1 MQAKTTLAVL
11 LGFFVLGNLVARDP
25 DNAYIR
31 LAFYVYAAVSVGV
44 ISHYYLTRWWRGDAD
59 EDEGEAPI
67 PPAVSVPPA
76 RRSPTWQ
83 PVPLEHP
90 PQAPAANAA
99 PNPAVQRDIPDEL
112 IQLTLQ
118 NFKATASTAVR
129 EEVAARAAAAKGG
142 DVQAMTDFGHAFMD
156 GDDCMKRD
164 LPLAVRWMGHAVAH
178 GAPDLRPLLEWVQH
192 CVETNTI
199 PPVTNKD
206 KTYIKSR
213 SYMSRASAQ
222 AELDS
227 LIGLASVKSQ
237 VRSLINRRNL
247 EKLRHKNEL
256 PSDPEFNLHLV
267 FTGNPG
273 TGKTIVAQ
281 LLGALLA
288 NAGILPRGQVVE
300 VSGANLVGEYIG
312 TTGPKVEEAVK
323 RAMGGILFIDEA
335 YALISHIGVN
345 GPQSSASASAI
356 TTLLLEMNKHK
367 GKFMVIAAGY
377 PDEMKHFL
385 EFNPGL
391 KSRFRETLHF
401 ENFSPEELVQIYI
414 KIANDKYYKLAEGC
428 RQVLKKIMEDAPG
441 KYARNFGNAR
451 FVANLFEETLERV
464 ADRIAQKP
472 DVTREE
478 LMTITPFDI
487 SAAAEDFR
495 RQHKG

>member
-1 MQAKTTLAVL
+1 MQSKVILAAL
-11 LGFFVLGNLVARDP
+11 LGFFVLGNLVARNP
-25 DNAYIR
+25 DSAFIQ
-31 LAFYVYAAVSVGV
+31 LSFYVYAAISVGF
-44 ISHYYLTRWWRGDAD
+44 IAHFYLTRWWYGDRD
-59 EDEGEAPI
+59 EEEAPP
-67 PPAVSVPPA
+67 PPADNATPP
-76 RRSPTWQ
+76 RRRATWQ
-83 PVPLEHP
+83 PVPLEHAP
-90 PQAPAANAA
+90 PPPAPAA
-99 PNPAVQRDIPDEL
+99 PNPAIQKDIPDAL

-118 NFKATASTAVR
+118 NLKATTSAPVR
-129 EEVAARAAAAKGG
+129 EEVTLRAYAAQKG
-142 DVQAMTDFGHAFMD
+142 DVQAMTDFGQAFLD

-164 LPLAVRWMGHAVAH
+164 LPLAARWMGHAVAH
-178 GAPDLRPLLEWVQH
+178 GAHGMRPLLEWVQH
-192 CVETNTI
+192 CIETNTL
-199 PPVTNKD
+199 PPVTDKNK
-206 KTYIKSR
+206 THIKGR

-222 AELDS
+222 AELDA
-227 LIGLASVKSQ
+227 LIGLNSVKAQ

-247 EKLRHKNEL
+247 EKLRDQNQL
-256 PSDPEFNLHLV
+256 PSDPDINLHLV

-273 TGKTIVAQ
+273 TGKTVVAQ

-300 VSGANLVGEYIG
+300 VSGVNLVGEYIG
-312 TTGPKVEEAVK
+312 TTGPKVEDAVK

-335 YALISHIGVN
+335 YALIAHVGVH
-345 GPQSSASASAI
+345 GPQRSASMDAI

-401 ENFSPEELVQIYI
+401 DNFSAEELVQIYI

-428 RQVLKKIMEDAPG
+428 RPVLKKIMEDAPG

-464 ADRIAQKP
+464 ADRVAQKT